1 LIAGRWLLTHNS
13 PDFLRAIPLVGASL
27 LAACADQPM
36 DILSRLR
43 SNKPQ
48 RRAIRASYGGDRL
61 DFGDLWLPDRLGPH
75 PVAIVVH
82 GGFWFNTYD
91 LELMTP
97 MSNAF
102 ADAGIAAWNIEYR
115 RIGDYGG
122 GWPGTLLDN
131 ALATEY
137 VSILASEH
145 NLDLKRVITIGHSAG
160 GHLALWL
167 AARGKIPSG
176 DMLFTG
182 KPLPL
187 RAAISLA
194 GVADLRRGWEMGL
207 GGGAVERLIGGSH
220 EEMVAR
226 FATASPAELLPLGVK
241 QILMHGTADDRV
253 PYEMSQGYQALAAA
267 SGDDASLITLPT
279 AGHFEVIDP
288 TSSEFAIVLQAV
300 KRALA

>member
-1 LIAGRWLLTHNS
+1 M
-13 PDFLRAIPLVGASL
+13 SL
-27 LAACADQPM
+27 LAACTTQRM
-36 DILSRLR
+36 DILTRLR

-48 RRAIRASYGGDRL
+48 RQAIRASYGGDRL
-61 DFGDLWLPDRLGPH
+61 QVGDLWLPDRMGPH

-82 GGFWFNTYD
+82 GGFWFNAYD

-102 ADAGIAAWNIEYR
+102 AEAGIAAWNIEYR

-122 GWPGTLLDN
+122 GWPGTLLDT

-137 VSILASEH
+137 LTLLAPEH
-145 NLDLKRVITIGHSAG
+145 SLNLKRVITIGHSAG
-160 GHLALWL
+160 GHLALWI
-167 AARGKIPSG
+167 AARGKIPAG
-176 DMLFTG
+176 DTLYTG
-182 KPLPL
+182 KPLQL

-207 GGGAVERLIGGSH
+207 GGGAVEQLIGGSRD
-220 EEMVAR
+220 EMLAR

-241 QILMHGTADDRV
+241 QILIHGTADDRV
-253 PYEMSQGYQALAAA
+253 PYEMSQTYQTLA
-267 SGDDASLITLPT
+267 SSRGDDASLITLAN

-288 TSSEFAIVLQAV
+288 TSKEFAIVLDAV
-300 KRALA
+300 LRALA

>member
-1 LIAGRWLLTHNS
+1 MDVLSKLL
-13 PDFLRAIPLVGASL
+13 
-27 LAACADQPM
+27 
-36 DILSRLR
+36 

-48 RRAIRASYGGDRL
+48 RRPIRSSYGSDRL
-61 DFGDLWLPDRLGPH
+61 QFGDLWLPDRTGPH
-75 PVAIVVH
+75 PIAIVVH
-82 GGFWFNTYD
+82 GGFWFNAYD

-102 ADAGIAAWNIEYR
+102 AEAGIAAWNIEYR

-122 GWPGTLLDN
+122 GYPGTLLDT

-137 VSILASEH
+137 VSIHASKH
-145 NLDLKRVITIGHSAG
+145 NLDLKRVVTIGHSAG

-167 AARGKIPSG
+167 AARGKIPAG
-176 DMLFTG
+176 DTLYTG

-207 GGGAVERLIGGSH
+207 GGGAVEKLIGGKRD
-220 EEMVAR
+220 EMLAR
-226 FATASPAELLPLGVK
+226 FATASPAELLPLGIK
-241 QILMHGTADDRV
+241 QILIHGTADDRV
-253 PYEMSQGYQALAAA
+253 PYEISQAYQSLAT
-267 SGDDASLITLPT
+267 SRGDDVTLVTLPD

-288 TSSEFAIVLQAV
+288 TSREFATVLDELT
-300 KRALA
+300 RALG